1 MGCPLAR
8 RRRVFW
14 RKDGRCDRGVIPAD
28 YRRAHSEPLLRILLD
43 GDPSLPVVTAPYQ
56 RTERKANRSWTRPA
70 KGQPSRKTAALPS
83 RAPRSERTGRWT
95 LVHEDE
101 GTEDDAASTAS
112 SASSVERSSRA
123 SDASASTSSS
133 HAAEA
138 GRPMAHLSCRLCSE
152 DGSAP
157 EEPLFRCPCRCP
169 DTFVHRS
176 CLEQLLYQGP
186 EGAVCPVCDA
196 HYPVRRRTKPLWL
209 WFWDEESREDAT
221 LFLANMVFSLGNIGV
236 LTMAW
241 MYVLFEYRTKSWLP
255 TASLASALFVLSV
268 LWVAFGCLR
277 FHVLFMSL
285 VRWRRANTTLKV
297 LLTDKTVAQA

>member
-1 MGCPLAR
+1 MQRSPMESMAFFVSGQVVDIVEDRAEGESQLDEASQGST
-8 RRRVFW
+8 VAE
-14 RKDGRCDRGVIPAD
+14 DGSA
-28 YRRAHSEPLLRILLD
+28 
-43 GDPSLPVVTAPYQ
+43 
-56 RTERKANRSWTRPA
+56 TEQSFE
-70 KGQPSRKTAALPS
+70 
-83 RAPRSERTGRWT
+83 ERENGEVD

-123 SDASASTSSS
+123 SDATASTSSS

>member
-1 MGCPLAR
+1 MMQRSPAEPMAFS
-8 RRRVFW
+8 VSEQVV
-14 RKDGRCDRGVIPAD
+14 DSVEDRGDGELELDETSQGSDAAGGQHISA
-28 YRRAHSEPLLRILLD
+28 SELSAEEQED
-43 GDPSLPVVTAPYQ
+43 G
-56 RTERKANRSWTRPA
+56 E
-70 KGQPSRKTAALPS
+70 
-83 RAPRSERTGRWT
+83 

-101 GTEDDAASTAS
+101 GTEDDAVSTP
-112 SASSVERSSRA
+112 SSVSSVGRSSRV
-123 SDASASTSSS
+123 SDGTTSTSSS
-133 HAAEA
+133 HDAEA
-138 GRPMAHLSCRLCSE
+138 GRPMANLSCRLCSE

-157 EEPLFRCPCRCP
+157 EEPLFRCPCRCS

-221 LFLANMVFSLGNIGV
+221 LFMANLVFSLGNIGV

-277 FHVLFMSL
+277 FHVLLMSL